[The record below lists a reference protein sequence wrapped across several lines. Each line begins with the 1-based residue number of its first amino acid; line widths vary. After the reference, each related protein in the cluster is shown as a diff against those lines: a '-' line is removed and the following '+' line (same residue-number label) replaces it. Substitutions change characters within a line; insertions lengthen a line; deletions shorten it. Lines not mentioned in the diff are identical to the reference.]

1 MIKIDKNIL
10 DTIRNYLKE
19 LSEIEENNLDE
30 RLITIP
36 KRQHELFIRYVYE
49 SKQLGST
56 EIKMKKL
63 YGELY
68 KYYKYNDDRKWDTK
82 GEIESQIYSDPKYQ
96 VLWREFNEQK
106 YIVEELEGFLNNL
119 KSLYYN
125 IKEFIG
131 LLRFQAGMFW

>member
-1 MIKIDKNIL
+1 MIQIDQNIL
-10 DTIRNYLKE
+10 NKIRDHLKD
-19 LSEIEENNLDE
+19 LSHIEENNLDD
-30 RLITIP
+30 RLMTIP
-36 KRQHELFIRYVYE
+36 KHQHELFIRYVHE
-49 SKQLGST
+49 SKHLGNT
-56 EIKMKKL
+56 ELKMKKL

-68 KYYKYNDDRKWDTK
+68 KYYKYNDDRNWDTK
-82 GEIESQIYSDPKYQ
+82 GEIESQIYADPKYQ

-131 LLRFQAGMFW
+131 LLKFQAGMF